1 MSVAVNTFHYIL
13 PYYDIFGGVSALTRE
28 QFETVNGFPNNFWS
42 WGGEDDDLYFRV
54 KYHNYLVSRYSATIA
69 RYTMLPHK
77 KVENTSKNIGK
88 LNHQESFATN
98 GLNSIEYRLLNV
110 TLHRLYTWVLV
121 DIGTPHT

>member
-1 MSVAVNTFHYIL
+1 L

-42 WGGEDDDLYFRV
+42 WGGEDDDL
-54 KYHNYLVSRYSATIA
+54 
-69 RYTMLPHK
+69 
-77 KVENTSKNIGK
+77 NIGK